1 MTLGQLAAVL
11 ATTPGSLAYHLIL
24 IVCLALLYAMSQV
37 QHRATHLPRAARW
50 RLASGWLFSLRL
62 VMMAVLLLS
71 LMLSGSADV
80 LPALNHFI
88 DLAALLVF
96 AWAFLVPQSDRRSDR
111 LLMTAVVFNVVMLAA
126 GLVGP
131 QLEPMGIV
139 LAEAGVLLAWRGLG
153 LTIALGVLAL
163 LLVRRPPERYVAG
176 LAVLGLAGGYGA
188 QLLLTGGADP
198 LSSYVRLLNLLAYPI
213 LAVAATRAMV
223 LTQAEELGPTKEE
236 LDLARLSYTETAE
249 SQMVVAMASLAS
261 ARDSETLARRAA
273 RAVAETMR
281 AEYCLLVSA
290 PDPLGSFSIAT
301 GYDLIREQP
310 LPGAPLDDKRTP
322 VLASALRQNKV
333 LSLSS
338 RSRSPDLYVLQS
350 ILGLESTGPT
360 LLVPIANDR
369 EVHGGLLLLSP
380 YARRSWSDEQ
390 QAMLQSVAAHLA
402 DRFSSLK
409 RSAPVAS
416 EAYETM
422 LEAQERIRQLERDN
436 MRLFE
441 AVHGEGPVDLSDVEV
456 TPEKRYDMV
465 EAEETIAILEAEID
479 RLKSATIRT
488 PELPTSEELDT
499 LKEELQ
505 ETLQELVEAR
515 TRNDVL
521 EEQLS
526 KTDGQAGLRPSE
538 LQAIASLAQELR
550 QPMSSVMGYTDLLL
564 GESVGLLGA
573 MQRKF
578 LDRVRAAIERM
589 GALLNDLVQMT
600 ALETGTFLIRPAPV
614 DLLSCVEKAVEECG
628 PALREKGLRLEME
641 FPDEVPAVMGELEA
655 VSQILTHLLKNAIA
669 ASQEE
674 ASVRLSAQVEGG
686 ADDGF
691 LMLSV
696 RDSGEGIPPEDLGR
710 VFQRLYHAD
719 RTIIP
724 GLGDGA
730 VGLSLVKALSEAL
743 GGRVW
748 VESEV
753 GKGSTFTV
761 LLPLADAAARPA
773 PPEAAQPPPDP
784 PATVD

>member
-1 MTLGQLAAVL
+1 MNLGQLAAVL

-37 QHRATHLPRAARW
+37 QHRSSRLPRAARW
-50 RLASGWLFSLRL
+50 TLASGWLFALRL
-62 VMMAVLLLS
+62 LMMAVVLVS
-71 LMLSGSADV
+71 LMLRGSPDV

-88 DLAALLVF
+88 DLTALLVF

-111 LLMTAVVFNVVMLAA
+111 LLMTAVVLNVVMLAA
-126 GLVGP
+126 ALVGP
-131 QLEPMGIV
+131 RLEPAGV
-139 LAEAGVLLAWRGLG
+139 QLSEAGVLLTWRALG
-153 LTIALGVLAL
+153 LLLSLVILAL
-163 LLVRRPPERYVAG
+163 LTLRRPPEHFVAG
-176 LAVLGLAGGYGA
+176 LGVLGMAGGYAA

-198 LSSYVRLLNLLAYPI
+198 LSSYVRLLNLLVYPI
-213 LAVAATRAMV
+213 LAVAATRALV
-223 LTQAEELGPTKEE
+223 LTQVAESAKTFEE
-236 LDLARLSYTETAE
+236 PDLSRLTFTQTAE
-249 SQMVVAMASLAS
+249 SQIVTALASLVS
-261 ARDSETLARRAA
+261 ARDSEALARRAA

-290 PDPLGSFSIAT
+290 PDSLGNFSIAT

-322 VLASALRQNKV
+322 VMASALVQNKV

-338 RSRSPDLYVLQS
+338 RSRSPDLYVLQG
-350 ILGLESTGPT
+350 ILGLDSTGPT

-380 YARRSWSDEQ
+380 YARRSWSQEQ
-390 QAMLQSVAAHLA
+390 QAMLQAVAGHLA

-409 RSAPVAS
+409 RVAPVAS
-416 EAYETM
+416 EAYDTL

-441 AVHGEGPVDLSDVEV
+441 AVHGEGPVDLSEMEI

-499 LKEELQ
+499 IKEELQ
-505 ETLQELVEAR
+505 ATLQQLVEAR

-521 EEQLS
+521 EEQLTQS
-526 KTDGQAGLRPSE
+526 GGQPSLRPSE

-550 QPMSSVMGYTDLLL
+550 QPMSTVLGYTDLLL

-589 GALLNDLVQMT
+589 GTLLNDLVQMT
-600 ALETGTFLIRPAPV
+600 ALETGTFSIRPAPV
-614 DLLSCVEKAVEECG
+614 DLLACVENAVEESG
-628 PALREKGLRLEME
+628 PSLREKRLRLEMD
-641 FPDEVPAVMGELEA
+641 FPDVVPAVLGEEEA
-655 VSQILTHLLKNAIA
+655 VSQILTNLLKNAIA
-669 ASQEE
+669 ASPEE
-674 ASVRLSAQVEGG
+674 SSVHLSARVEAG

-696 RDSGEGIPPEDLGR
+696 RDTGEGIPPEDLGR

-719 RTIIP
+719 RTLIP

-730 VGLSLVKALSEAL
+730 VGLSLVKGLSEAL

-753 GKGSTFTV
+753 GQGSTFTV
-761 LLPLADAAARPA
+761 LLPLADGAAAPIQPEPA
-773 PPEAAQPPPDP
+773 EPV
-784 PATVD
+784 PA